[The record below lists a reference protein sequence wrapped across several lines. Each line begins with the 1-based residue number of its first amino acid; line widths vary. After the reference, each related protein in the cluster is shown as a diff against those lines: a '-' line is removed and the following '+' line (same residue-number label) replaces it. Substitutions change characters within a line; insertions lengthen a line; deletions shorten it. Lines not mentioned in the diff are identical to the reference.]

1 MKMSENKVATT
12 VYAESTPNPK
22 VMKFVANR
30 AIIMGDSVEF
40 MNIDEAM
47 SSPLAIKLFHFPFVK
62 EVFIAKNFVSLTK
75 YEMMEWDDV
84 VLEMREFI
92 REYLAAGGIVVKEA
106 EENTSKAESSEVEKI
121 TIEEVKPE
129 ELGEIETRIVDILEE
144 YVAPAVESDG
154 GNIKFISYEE
164 GKVSVLL
171 QGACSGCP
179 SSTVTLKQGIE
190 SILKKML
197 PTLVTEVVA
206 ING

>member
-1 MKMSENKVATT
+1 MSENKVATT

-30 AIIMGDSVEF
+30 AIIQGDSVEF
-40 MNIDEAM
+40 MNLDEAKN
-47 SSPLAIKLFHFPFVK
+47 SPLAIKLFHFPFVK
-62 EVFIAKNFVSLTK
+62 EVFIARNFVSLTK
-75 YEMMEWDDV
+75 YEMMEWEDIV
-84 VLEMREFI
+84 MELREFI
-92 REYLAAGGIVVKEA
+92 REYLADGGVVVEEVLETVSPTETSTEA
-106 EENTSKAESSEVEKI
+106 AQQL
-121 TIEEVKPE
+121 EEVKPE
-129 ELGEIETRIVDILEE
+129 ELGEIETRIVAILEE
-144 YVAPAVESDG
+144 YVTPAVESDG
-154 GNIKFISYEE
+154 GNIRFISYEE

-197 PTLVTEVVA
+197 PTLVSEVVA

>member
-92 REYLAAGGIVVKEA
+92 CEYLAAGGIVVKEA
-106 EENTSKAESSEVEKI
+106 EENTSKAESSEVEKT
-121 TIEEVKPE
+121 TIEEVKPD

>member
-1 MKMSENKVATT
+1 MSENKVGTT

-30 AIIMGDSVEF
+30 AIIQGDSVEF

-75 YEMMEWDDV
+75 YEMMEWEDI
-84 VLEMREFI
+84 VLELREFI
-92 REYLAAGGIVVKEA
+92 REYLADGGVVVNETEEKNSENDAPQAEKQVIEA
-106 EENTSKAESSEVEKI
+106 VL
-121 TIEEVKPE
+121 PE

-154 GNIKFISYEE
+154 GNIKFISFED

-179 SSTVTLKQGIE
+179 SSTLTLKQGIE

-197 PTLVTEVVA
+197 PTLITEVVA

>member
-1 MKMSENKVATT
+1 MSENKVGTT

-30 AIIMGDSVEF
+30 AIIQGDSVEF

-62 EVFIAKNFVSLTK
+62 EIFIAKNFVSLTK
-75 YEMMEWDDV
+75 YEMMEWEDIV
-84 VLEMREFI
+84 MELREFI
-92 REYLAAGGIVVKEA
+92 REYLADGGVVV
-106 EENTSKAESSEVEKI
+106 NESEEKI
-121 TIEEVKPE
+121 SENEAPQADKQVIELVKPE

-154 GNIKFISYEE
+154 GNIKFISFVD

-179 SSTVTLKQGIE
+179 SSTLTLKQGIE
-190 SILKKML
+190 TILKKML
-197 PTLVTEVVA
+197 PTLITEVVA

>member
-1 MKMSENKVATT
+1 MSENKVATT

-47 SSPLAIKLFHFPFVK
+47 SSPLAIKLFHYPFVK

-106 EENTSKAESSEVEKI
+106 EENTSKAGSSEVEKT

>member
-1 MKMSENKVATT
+1 MSENKVGTT

-30 AIIMGDSVEF
+30 AIIQGDSVEF

-62 EVFIAKNFVSLTK
+62 EIFIAKNFVSLTK
-75 YEMMEWDDV
+75 YEMMEWEDI
-84 VLEMREFI
+84 VLELREFI
-92 REYLAAGGIVVKEA
+92 REYLADGGVVVNETEEKNSENDAPQAEKQVIEA
-106 EENTSKAESSEVEKI
+106 VL
-121 TIEEVKPE
+121 PE

-154 GNIKFISYEE
+154 GNIKFISFEE

-179 SSTVTLKQGIE
+179 SSTLTLKQGIE

-197 PTLVTEVVA
+197 PTLITEVVA

>member
-1 MKMSENKVATT
+1 MSENKVATT

-30 AIIMGDSVEF
+30 AIIQGDSVEF

-75 YEMMEWDDV
+75 YEMMEWEDV
-84 VLEMREFI
+84 VLEIREFI
-92 REYLAAGGIVVKEA
+92 REYLAAGGVVVNEA
-106 EENTSKAESSEVEKI
+106 EENTSKTESSEVEKI

>member
-1 MKMSENKVATT
+1 MSENKVATT

-30 AIIMGDSVEF
+30 AIIQGDSVEF

-75 YEMMEWDDV
+75 YEMMEWEDV
-84 VLEMREFI
+84 VMEIREFI
-92 REYLAAGGIVVKEA
+92 REYLAAGGVVVNET
-106 EENTSKAESSEVEKI
+106 EENTSKTESSEVEK
-121 TIEEVKPE
+121 TVIEEVKPE

>member
-1 MKMSENKVATT
+1 MSENKLATT

-30 AIIMGDSVEF
+30 AIIQGDSVEF
-40 MNIDEAM
+40 MNLDEAKN
-47 SSPLAIKLFHFPFVK
+47 SPLAIKLFHFPFVK
-62 EVFIAKNFVSLTK
+62 EVFIARNFVSLTK
-75 YEMMEWDDV
+75 YEMMEWEDIV
-84 VLEMREFI
+84 MELREFI
-92 REYLAAGGIVVKEA
+92 REYLADGGVVVEEVLETVSPTETSTEA
-106 EENTSKAESSEVEKI
+106 AQQL
-121 TIEEVKPE
+121 EEVKPE
-129 ELGEIETRIVDILEE
+129 ELGEIETRIVAILEE
-144 YVAPAVESDG
+144 YVTPAVESDG
-154 GNIKFISYEE
+154 GNIRFISYEE

-197 PTLVTEVVA
+197 PTLVSEVVA